1 MSQTILPENYPSEC
15 GSEVIEKVIGGL
27 QKEVK
32 RTAYLDNETASIS
45 VMQDSSLIQLG
56 QTELASRFIKKY
68 SLLALG
74 VSILSLL
81 IACMAL
87 FLRK

>member
-1 MSQTILPENYPSEC
+1 MTNGILPENYPSGCEP
-15 GSEVIEKVIGGL
+15 EVIQKVIDNL

-32 RTAYLDNETASIS
+32 RNASLGHETASIS
-45 VMQDSSLIQLG
+45 AMRDSSLIQLG
-56 QTELASRFIKKY
+56 QAELSGRFTKKY

-81 IACMAL
+81 IAGMAL
-87 FLRK
+87 FNCN